1 MGTTTS
7 YESSRPTPTTIR
19 RDPLRFRDV
28 SRRPS
33 LFPAPGE
40 SRLIFL
46 DIKSFGNQ
54 GRRGGI
60 EENRE
65 PIDRGQLLVEN
76 FCRSLLR
83 RSSFSILEI
92 WITFLLFFSDKSRG
106 FFHTPTTVV
115 RNNSFQFVIGFRFIL
130 EGTGSFLKNRSLW
143 NHVLIFYPSRW
154 SCFDR
159 Y

>member
-65 PIDRGQLLVEN
+65 SIDRDQLSVEN

-83 RSSFSILEI
+83 RSFSILEI
-92 WITFLLFFSDKSRG
+92 WITFFLFFLIS
-106 FFHTPTTVV
+106 HVV
-115 RNNSFQFVIGFRFIL
+115 FSIRQQPSFEIILFNSLLDSVSSWKELDPF
-130 EGTGSFLKNRSLW
+130 
-143 NHVLIFYPSRW
+143 
-154 SCFDR
+154 
-159 Y
+159 

>member
-65 PIDRGQLLVEN
+65 PIDRDQLLVEN

-83 RSSFSILEI
+83 RSFSILEI
-92 WITFLLFFSDKSRG
+92 WITFLLFFLIS
-106 FFHTPTTVV
+106 HVV
-115 RNNSFQFVIGFRFIL
+115 FSIRQQPSFEIILFNSLLDSVSSWKELDPF
-130 EGTGSFLKNRSLW
+130 
-143 NHVLIFYPSRW
+143 
-154 SCFDR
+154 
-159 Y
+159 

>member
-65 PIDRGQLLVEN
+65 PIDRDQLLVEN

-92 WITFLLFFSDKSRG
+92 WITFFLFFLIS
-106 FFHTPTTVV
+106 HVV
-115 RNNSFQFVIGFRFIL
+115 FSIRQQPSFEIILFNSLLDSVSSSKELDPF
-130 EGTGSFLKNRSLW
+130 
-143 NHVLIFYPSRW
+143 
-154 SCFDR
+154 
-159 Y
+159 

>member
-65 PIDRGQLLVEN
+65 PIDRDQLLVEN

-83 RSSFSILEI
+83 RSSFSILGI
-92 WITFLLFFSDKSRG
+92 WITFLLFFLIS
-106 FFHTPTTVV
+106 HVV
-115 RNNSFQFVIGFRFIL
+115 FSIRQQPSFEIILFNSLLDSVSSWKELDPF
-130 EGTGSFLKNRSLW
+130 
-143 NHVLIFYPSRW
+143 
-154 SCFDR
+154 
-159 Y
+159 

>member
-65 PIDRGQLLVEN
+65 PIDREQLLVEN

-92 WITFLLFFSDKSRG
+92 WITFLLFFLIS
-106 FFHTPTTVV
+106 HVV
-115 RNNSFQFVIGFRFIL
+115 FSIRQQPSFEIILFNSLLDSVSSWKELDPF
-130 EGTGSFLKNRSLW
+130 
-143 NHVLIFYPSRW
+143 
-154 SCFDR
+154 
-159 Y
+159 

>member
-65 PIDRGQLLVEN
+65 PIDRDQLLVEN

-92 WITFLLFFSDKSRG
+92 WITFFLFFLIS
-106 FFHTPTTVV
+106 HVV
-115 RNNSFQFVIGFRFIL
+115 FSIRQQPSFEIILFNSLLDSVSSWKELDPF
-130 EGTGSFLKNRSLW
+130 
-143 NHVLIFYPSRW
+143 
-154 SCFDR
+154 
-159 Y
+159 

>member
-46 DIKSFGNQ
+46 DIKSFGNR

-65 PIDRGQLLVEN
+65 PIDRDQLLVEN

-92 WITFLLFFSDKSRG
+92 WITFLLFFLIS
-106 FFHTPTTVV
+106 HVV
-115 RNNSFQFVIGFRFIL
+115 FSIRQQPSFEIILFNSLLDSVSSWKELDPF
-130 EGTGSFLKNRSLW
+130 
-143 NHVLIFYPSRW
+143 
-154 SCFDR
+154 
-159 Y
+159 

>member
-54 GRRGGI
+54 GRRDGI

-65 PIDRGQLLVEN
+65 PIDRDQLLVEN

-92 WITFLLFFSDKSRG
+92 WITFLLFFLIS
-106 FFHTPTTVV
+106 HVV
-115 RNNSFQFVIGFRFIL
+115 FSIRQQPSFEIILFNSLLDSVSSWKELDPF
-130 EGTGSFLKNRSLW
+130 
-143 NHVLIFYPSRW
+143 
-154 SCFDR
+154 
-159 Y
+159 

>member
-65 PIDRGQLLVEN
+65 PIDRDQLLVEN

-92 WITFLLFFSDKSRG
+92 WITFLLFFLIS
-106 FFHTPTTVV
+106 HVV
-115 RNNSFQFVIGFRFIL
+115 FSIRQQPSFEIILFNSLLDSVSSWKELDPF
-130 EGTGSFLKNRSLW
+130 
-143 NHVLIFYPSRW
+143 
-154 SCFDR
+154 
-159 Y
+159 

>member
-46 DIKSFGNQ
+46 DIKSFRNQ

-65 PIDRGQLLVEN
+65 PIDRDQLLVEN

-83 RSSFSILEI
+83 RSSFSILGI
-92 WITFLLFFSDKSRG
+92 WITFLLFFFLIS
-106 FFHTPTTVV
+106 HVV
-115 RNNSFQFVIGFRFIL
+115 FSIRQQPSFEIILFNSLLDSVSSWKELDPF
-130 EGTGSFLKNRSLW
+130 
-143 NHVLIFYPSRW
+143 
-154 SCFDR
+154 
-159 Y
+159 